1 MIQSVLAGLMIALA
15 AGIYLI
21 VGGPL
26 GAFLFSLGLLT
37 ILWF

>member
-1 MIQSVLAGLMIALA
+1 MIQSILAGLMIALA
-15 AGIYLI
+15 AGIYLV